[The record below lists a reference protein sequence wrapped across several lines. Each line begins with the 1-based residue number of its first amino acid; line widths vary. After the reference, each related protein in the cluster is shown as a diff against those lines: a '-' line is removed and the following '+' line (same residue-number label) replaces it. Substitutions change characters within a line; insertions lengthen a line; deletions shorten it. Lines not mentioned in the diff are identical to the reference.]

1 MSSSL
6 FFKNNHNTLPETVR
20 LSNRSTGLKPYASY
34 TPMPQLVY
42 YQPSFYQ
49 STLVPSYFQNTLISS
64 YNFLPIGLENHY
76 GYDYYTRINL
86 ILIAILLLVSL
97 DLIFVRPLKHH
108 KLD

>member
-20 LSNRSTGLKPYASY
+20 LSNRSTRPKPYAYIPS
-34 TPMPQLVY
+34 PPLVY
-42 YQPSFYQ
+42 YPPSFYQ
-49 STLVPSYFQNTLISS
+49 STLVPSYFQNTLIPS
-64 YNFLPIGLENHY
+64 YNILPIGLENHY

-97 DLIFVRPLKHH
+97 DLIFVRPLKHN